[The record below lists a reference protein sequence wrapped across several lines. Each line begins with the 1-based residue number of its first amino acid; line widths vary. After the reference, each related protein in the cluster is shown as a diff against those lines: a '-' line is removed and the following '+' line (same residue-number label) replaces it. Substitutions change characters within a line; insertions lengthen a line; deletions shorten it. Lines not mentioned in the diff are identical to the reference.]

1 MNLVWGTVFTSEVPL
16 KVQVHQLA
24 LPSFASALCKFV
36 LCKSQNS
43 ASDKTKHTAVVCEK
57 KKDLNIHAL
66 SLGLQI
72 EQ

>member
-16 KVQVHQLA
+16 KVQVHQSA

-57 KKDLNIHAL
+57 KNLNIHAL